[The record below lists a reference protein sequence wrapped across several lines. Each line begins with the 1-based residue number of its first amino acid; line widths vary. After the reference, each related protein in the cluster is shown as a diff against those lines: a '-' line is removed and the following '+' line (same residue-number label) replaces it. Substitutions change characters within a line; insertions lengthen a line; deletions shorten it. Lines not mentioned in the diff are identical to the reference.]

1 MQREVPSVAQKDWR
15 VARYALGGIFGF
27 AVLSESLTYVTLVV
41 LADRPYV
48 AAVVATALIS
58 LLLGI
63 PLIVV
68 AAVQFRRAERL
79 RNQLNH
85 IVVHDGTTGCVTG
98 RGLVQHVNGLE
109 RRRQRSGDSLQ
120 GALIHVRINNLD
132 DIGAIFGPQWNE
144 EILQFVA
151 STISTSV
158 RRDDVVAR
166 TGPASFDVL
175 LTGASEADA
184 DQVCARLTKALAS
197 SHFAADGKAVDLTL
211 SLGGVLF
218 DGGIDLERLHHAA
231 ASKTVEVTGTTAPT
245 VGFTRLPSA

>member
-1 MQREVPSVAQKDWR
+1 MAQKDWR
-15 VARYALGGIFGF
+15 VARYAIGGIFGF
-27 AVLSESLTYVTLVV
+27 VVLSELLTYATLVV

-48 AAVVATALIS
+48 AAIVATALVS

-63 PLIVV
+63 PLIVI
-68 AAVQFRRAERL
+68 AAAQFRRADRL
-79 RNQLNH
+79 RSQLNH
-85 IVVHDGTTGCVTG
+85 MVVHDSTTGCVTG
-98 RGLVQHVNGLE
+98 RGLVHHANGLE
-109 RRRQRSGDSLQ
+109 RRRQRSGDKLQ

-132 DIGAIFGPQWNE
+132 DIGGSFGPQWNDE
-144 EILQFVA
+144 LLQFVA

-175 LTGASEADA
+175 LTGASETDA

-218 DGGIDLERLHHAA
+218 NGSIDLERLHRAA
-231 ASKTVEVTGTTAPT
+231 ASKTVEVTGTPATTIEFA
-245 VGFTRLPSA
+245 RLPSA